1 MKLSDSTASRS
12 HSVTDF
18 REYGSGYLGFIKA
31 SYLLNI
37 WTHTYLKQQLTEM
50 SFTCNDD
57 CSIASSYFSLTL
69 YSTDIS
75 YSAMY
80 M

>member
-1 MKLSDSTASRS
+1 MKLSYSTASRS
-12 HSVTDF
+12 HSVADF
-18 REYGSGYLGFIKA
+18 LEYGGGYLGFIKA

-37 WTHTYLKQQLTEM
+37 RIRTYLKQQLTAM

-57 CSIASSYFSLTL
+57 CSVARSYFSLTI

-75 YSAMY
+75 Y
-80 M
+80 